1 MRPRSPAETLR
12 VPRAEGRWLCTRTE
26 AGRVCSPRGRTG
38 AILTTGP
45 VGRARALSTDAAPG
59 RAENGAGMRQCGD
72 EREWA
77 LLDALL
83 EDERG
88 PDLVALAGAVLGLP
102 ERGRY
107 AVAVVPVH
115 EGAGPRTAGAQ
126 GMRFLWRSR
135 PDREIAV
142 VVLGDADPAAVAALL
157 RDGGPG
163 PGGVSPVVEGLSGLG
178 AARRLADA
186 ALLTCGPGGDEAVC
200 LAGRVPAA
208 LVAGQPELAA
218 YLATDVFG
226 PLLARDPAYR
236 ALLVSTLDAWLE
248 CGGSAGRTA
257 VRLCCHR
264 NTVLNRL
271 RRLEELTSRSLS
283 RPREL
288 VELMLALDAVRL
300 LPGAAPL

>member
-1 MRPRSPAETLR
+1 
-12 VPRAEGRWLCTRTE
+12 
-26 AGRVCSPRGRTG
+26 
-38 AILTTGP
+38 
-45 VGRARALSTDAAPG
+45 
-59 RAENGAGMRQCGD
+59 MRQRGD
-72 EREWA
+72 ERGWA

-83 EDERG
+83 EDETG
-88 PDLVALAGAVLGLP
+88 PGLAALTGAVLGLP

-107 AVAVVPVH
+107 AVAVVPAR
-115 EGAGPRTAGAQ
+115 GCAGNRPGDAR

-142 VVLGDADPAAVAALL
+142 VALGDADPAAVAALL
-157 RDGGPG
+157 SDGGPG
-163 PGGVSPVVEGLSGLG
+163 PGGVSPVVDALSALG
-178 AARRLADA
+178 TARRLADA
-186 ALLTCGPGGDEAVC
+186 ALRTCALDEGGVVC
-200 LAGRVPAA
+200 LDGRVPAA
-208 LVAGQPELAA
+208 LVAGAPALAA
-218 YLATDVFG
+218 HLATDVFG
-226 PLLARDPAYR
+226 PLLARDPADR

-248 CGGSAGRTA
+248 CGGSVGRTA

-300 LPGAAPL
+300 GFRPSAD

>member
-1 MRPRSPAETLR
+1 MLSPPA
-12 VPRAEGRWLCTRTE
+12 
-26 AGRVCSPRGRTG
+26 RTG
-38 AILTTGP
+38 VILTTAVRRSGP
-45 VGRARALSTDAAPG
+45 GPGQGIGPQG
-59 RAENGAGMRQCGD
+59 RAENGAGMRQRGD
-72 EREWA
+72 ERGWA

-83 EDERG
+83 DDETG
-88 PDLVALAGAVLGLP
+88 QDLAALAGAVLGLP

-107 AVAVVPVH
+107 AVAVVAERGCAWDRPADAH
-115 EGAGPRTAGAQ
+115 
-126 GMRFLWRSR
+126 GMRLLWRSR

-142 VVLGDADPAAVAALL
+142 VELGEADPAAVAVLL
-157 RDGGPG
+157 SGTGPG
-163 PGGVSPVVEGLSGLG
+163 PGGVSPVVDGLSALG

-186 ALLTCGPGGDEAVC
+186 ALLTCGEGGEGVVC
-200 LAGRVPAA
+200 LDGRVPEA
-208 LVAGQPELAA
+208 LVAGQPALAS

-226 PLLARDPAYR
+226 ALLARDPTDR
-236 ALLVSTLDAWLE
+236 ALLVSTLDAWVE

-300 LPGAAPL
+300 GFSPPGE